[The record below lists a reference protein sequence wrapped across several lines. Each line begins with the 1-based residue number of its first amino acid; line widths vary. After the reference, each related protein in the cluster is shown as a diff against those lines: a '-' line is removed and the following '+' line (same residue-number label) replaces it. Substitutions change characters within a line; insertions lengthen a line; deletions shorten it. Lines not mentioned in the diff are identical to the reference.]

1 MPGCAM
7 TVMPKTE
14 EEKRD
19 EAEVPQSAPF
29 AQMHC
34 CAFALLSHQ
43 L

>member
-1 MPGCAM
+1 M

-19 EAEVPQSAPF
+19 EAEVSLSAQI

-34 CAFALLSHQ
+34 CAKPYC
-43 L
+43 